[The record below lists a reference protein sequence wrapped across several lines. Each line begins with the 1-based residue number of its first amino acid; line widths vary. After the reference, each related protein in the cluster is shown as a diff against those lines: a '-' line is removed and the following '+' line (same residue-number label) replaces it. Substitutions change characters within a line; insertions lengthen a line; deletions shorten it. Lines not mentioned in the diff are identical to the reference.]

1 MGPERRKAV
10 RIEKSVTVLYSNNF
24 DRLDWNMANVKDVSE
39 SGIKITVD
47 KNLPPGEIVALRVK
61 IPLDP
66 FRWLE
71 IKGKVV
77 NSSVIKGAQNDKVLF
92 YITQITFVD
101 IKDED
106 KKLIAQYISWYLN
119 RRA

>member
-10 RIEKSVTVLYSNNF
+10 RIEKSVIVLYSNNF
-24 DRLDWNMANVKDVSE
+24 DRLDWDMANVKDISE

-47 KNLPPGEIVALRVK
+47 KDLPPGEIVKLRIK

-71 IKGKVV
+71 IMGKVIK
-77 NSSVIKGAQNDKVLF
+77 SSVIKSAQNDKVLF
-92 YITQITFVD
+92 YVTQIEFTD
-101 IKDED
+101 LKDED